1 LITSPCLKV
10 CVMDAEQRYCAG
22 CLRTLAE
29 IAGWGEMSEDEQAAV
44 LAQLPARCSDVVEVS
59 ASPFA

>member
-1 LITSPCLKV
+1 
-10 CVMDAEQRYCAG
+10 MDAEQRYCAG